1 MINNSTNAPALQ
13 SQAATAVHLLDDW
26 FDPIEAGLRDRVR
39 EFIQGM
45 IEAELEAALSRPRYA
60 RRRKEAA
67 GNADGASGITG
78 HRHGHRSRSLL
89 GTFGR
94 VEIAVPRAR
103 LATAEG
109 KTTEWKS
116 TALRAYQR
124 RTKQADS
131 LIAGAYL
138 AGTNTRR
145 VRRALSAVFGGAVS
159 KDTVSRV
166 WRKVKGDW
174 DAWNARSLAEEPI
187 ARLILDGTVVRVRL
201 DRKATAIVLLV
212 VLGVRED
219 GQKVLLAVKNMGGE
233 TSEAWRV
240 VLDDLV
246 KRGLRR
252 PEFLIVDGGSG
263 LEQALAGLWGDVP
276 TQRCTVHKH
285 RNLLAHAPQRLH
297 EQVSADYT
305 DMIYAASSGE
315 VEARRRAFIRKWRLK
330 CKAVADSLEEAGD
343 RLFTFTR
350 LPLSQWKSARTTN
363 AIERLHEEFKRRIKT
378 QTVLPSAETAA
389 MLFWAL
395 LAAGQIAMRKVD
407 GWQTLNHKL
416 VDKPIDLAA

>member
-1 MINNSTNAPALQ
+1 MSNDSTKPSV
-13 SQAATAVHLLDDW
+13 SQLEAKTGIALLDDW
-26 FDPIEAGLRDRVR
+26 FDPIEAALRDQVR
-39 EFIQGM
+39 SFIQAM
-45 IEAELEAALSRPRYA
+45 IEAELEGVLARPRYGRQPKTA
-60 RRRKEAA
+60 PE
-67 GNADGASGITG
+67 NADGPEKITG
-78 HRHGHRSRSLL
+78 HRHGHRSRSLI

-94 VEIAVPRAR
+94 VELAMPRAR
-103 LATAEG
+103 LNAAEG
-109 KTTEWKS
+109 RTTEWKS
-116 TALRAYQR
+116 TAVRAYQR
-124 RTKQADS
+124 RTRQADS

-138 AGTNTRR
+138 AGTNSRR
-145 VRRALSAVFGGAVS
+145 VRRALVAVFGGAVG

-166 WRKVKGDW
+166 WRKVKADW
-174 DAWNARSLAEEPI
+174 DAWNARSLSDEPI
-187 ARLILDGTVVRVRL
+187 VRVILDGTVVRVRL

-233 TSEAWRV
+233 TSEAWRT

-246 KRGLRR
+246 KRGLRK
-252 PEFLIVDGGSG
+252 PEFLIVDGGTG
-263 LEQALAGLWGDVP
+263 LQQALAALWGDVP

-297 EQVSADYT
+297 DEISADYN
-305 DMIYAASSGE
+305 DMIYAASAAE
-315 VEARRRAFIRKWRLK
+315 VEQRRRAFIRKWRLK
-330 CKAVADSLEEAGD
+330 CKAVADSLEEAAD

-395 LAAGQIAMRKVD
+395 LAAGQITMRKVD
-407 GWQTLNHKL
+407 GWQTLNHEL
-416 VDKPIDLAA
+416 ADTAIDLAA

>member
-1 MINNSTNAPALQ
+1 MTSNSTNSAALQ
-13 SQAATAVHLLDDW
+13 SQAETAIPLLDDW
-26 FDPIEAGLRDRVR
+26 FDPIEVGLRDRVR
-39 EFIQGM
+39 EFIQAM

-60 RRRKEAA
+60 RHQKEPSA
-67 GNADGASGITG
+67 NADGATGITG

-103 LATAEG
+103 LATAKG

-174 DAWNARSLAEEPI
+174 DAWNARSLVEEPI
-187 ARLILDGTVVRVRL
+187 IRVILDGTVVRVRL
-201 DRKATAIVLLV
+201 DRKATSIVLLV

-233 TSEAWRV
+233 TSEAWRA

-246 KRGLRR
+246 RRGLRK
-252 PEFLIVDGGSG
+252 PEFLVVDGGTG
-263 LEQALAGLWGDVP
+263 LEQALAALWGDVP

-297 EQVSADYT
+297 EEVSADYN
-305 DMIYAASSGE
+305 DMIYAASAAE
-315 VEARRRAFIRKWRLK
+315 IAARGRAFIRKWRLK

-350 LPLSQWKSARTTN
+350 LPADQWKSARTTN

-395 LAAGQIAMRKVD
+395 LAAGQITMRKVD
-407 GWQTLNHKL
+407 GWQTLNQKL
-416 VDKPIDLAA
+416 ADKPIDLAA

>member
-1 MINNSTNAPALQ
+1 MTNNSTKSLASQ
-13 SQAATAVHLLDDW
+13 SEAKTAIPLLDDW

-39 EFIQGM
+39 ELIQAM
-45 IEAELEAALSRPRYA
+45 IESELEAALSRPRYA
-60 RRRKEAA
+60 RRPKEACE
-67 GNADGASGITG
+67 NADGASGITG

-103 LATAEG
+103 LDTAEG
-109 KTTEWKS
+109 TTTEWKS

-124 RTKQADS
+124 RTRQADS
-131 LIAGAYL
+131 LIAGGYL

-145 VRRALSAVFGGAVS
+145 VRRALAAVFGGAVG

-166 WRKVKGDW
+166 WRKVKNDW
-174 DAWNARSLAEEPI
+174 DAWNVRALAEEPI
-187 ARLILDGTVVRVRL
+187 VRLILDGTVVRVRL
-201 DRKATAIVLLV
+201 DRKATSIVLLV

-233 TSEAWRV
+233 TSEAWRA

-246 KRGLRR
+246 KRGLRK
-252 PEFLIVDGGSG
+252 PEFLIVDGGTG

-297 EQVSADYT
+297 EEVSADYT
-305 DMIYAASSGE
+305 DMIYAASAAE

-350 LPLSQWKSARTTN
+350 LPLGQWKSARTTN

-395 LAAGQIAMRKVD
+395 LAAGQITMRKVD
-407 GWQTLNHKL
+407 GWQTLNQKL
-416 VDKPIDLAA
+416 ADKPFDLAA

>member
-1 MINNSTNAPALQ
+1 MTSNSTNSAALQ
-13 SQAATAVHLLDDW
+13 SQAETAIHLLDDW

-39 EFIQGM
+39 EFIQRM

-60 RRRKEAA
+60 RRPKEASE
-67 GNADGASGITG
+67 NADGASGITG

-103 LATAEG
+103 LDSAEG

-124 RTKQADS
+124 RTQQADA

-145 VRRALSAVFGGAVS
+145 VRRALSAVFGGAVG
-159 KDTVSRV
+159 KDAVSRV
-166 WRKVKGDW
+166 WRRVKGDW
-174 DAWNARSLAEEPI
+174 DAWNARSLAEDPI
-187 ARLILDGTVVRVRL
+187 IRLILDGTVVRVRL
-201 DRKATAIVLLV
+201 DRKATSIVLLV

-233 TSEAWRV
+233 TSEAWRT
-240 VLDDLV
+240 VLNDLV
-246 KRGLRR
+246 KRGLRK

-263 LEQALAGLWGDVP
+263 LEQALAALWGDVP

-297 EQVSADYT
+297 EEVSADYN
-305 DMIYAASSGE
+305 DMIYAASAAE
-315 VEARRRAFIRKWRLK
+315 IEERRRAFIRKWRLK

-343 RLFTFTR
+343 RLFAFTR

-395 LAAGQIAMRKVD
+395 LAAGQITMRKVD
-407 GWQTLNHKL
+407 GWQTLNQKLDHKSF
-416 VDKPIDLAA
+416 DLAA